1 MFLLSWLMA
10 QKNGY
15 HFVVVEG
22 VTYIRA
28 TLVNFHSEEFVGS
41 VGTVPIFPSATTKT
55 KTKTKN
61 SVGNKDRK
69 GAAEQ
74 VRAQQEDI
82 IASCEL
88 C

>member
-1 MFLLSWLMA
+1 MESFYGWLMFLLSWLMA

-41 VGTVPIFPSATTKT
+41 VGTVRYSTYLSERDN
-55 KTKTKN
+55 KN
-61 SVGNKDRK
+61 KNKNK
-69 GAAEQ
+69 EQ
-74 VRAQQEDI
+74 CR
-82 IASCEL
+82 
-88 C
+88 